1 MVEKEM
7 EQFLID
13 EERRTIKALL
23 YLCDVFSV
31 HTTNTRVASN
41 IILCKTSLNDV
52 HKARVDLANDF
63 VNCIGADDPQILDT
77 MLKVKF
83 LMEALDDEEMEG
95 EDDEPKA

>member
-1 MVEKEM
+1 MVEKE
-7 EQFLID
+7 EYQFLID

-23 YLCDVFSV
+23 YLCDVFMI

-63 VNCIGADDPQILDT
+63 VNCIGAYDPQILDT

-83 LMEALDDEEMEG
+83 LMEALDEEREG